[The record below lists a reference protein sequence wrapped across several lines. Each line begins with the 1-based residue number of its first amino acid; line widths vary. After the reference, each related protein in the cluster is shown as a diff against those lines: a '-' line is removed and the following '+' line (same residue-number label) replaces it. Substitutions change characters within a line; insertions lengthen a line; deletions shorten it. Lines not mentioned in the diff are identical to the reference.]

1 MKHDIMTT
9 KKRIIPRGIRN
20 NNPLNI
26 IIGNTWLGEREKPTD
41 PRFEEFVA
49 MRYGLRAAFI
59 ILRRYI
65 RRYGKNTVNSIVRTW
80 APETENQVQAYI
92 DNVCRI
98 TGLAPDAR
106 IDYADRKTM
115 CRLVAAMARVECGQ
129 DIQMEEIE
137 KGYEMA

>member
-1 MKHDIMTT
+1 
-9 KKRIIPRGIRN
+9 
-20 NNPLNI
+20 
-26 IIGNTWLGEREKPTD
+26 
-41 PRFEEFVA
+41 

-92 DNVCRI
+92 DNVCRM
-98 TGLAPDAR
+98 TGLDADAR
-106 IDYADRKTM
+106 IDYADRDTM
-115 CRLVAAMARVECGQ
+115 CSLVAAMARVECGQ
-129 DIQMEEIE
+129 EIAMEDIQ